1 LFLFRFIRRVISFVL
16 LLIIVIPLY
25 VAGNIWY
32 SARNAEPIK
41 SDLILVM
48 GAAQFDGRP
57 SDILRQRLEQALS
70 TYKLG
75 LAPVIYTVGAGA
87 PGDRTTEAA
96 ASRNW
101 LIQNGVAK
109 NKILAVSK
117 GRDTLSS
124 TESYVAEA
132 KKRGYASA
140 IIVTDPYHCYRAMSM
155 AEDLGF
161 LASCSPVKS
170 GAASVENS
178 GLKYLSRETGAYLAY
193 KTLGQLG
200 INLSDRLMSIR
211 EYP

>member
-1 LFLFRFIRRVISFVL
+1 MFLFRLIRRVISFIL

-25 VAGNIWY
+25 IAGNIWY

-57 SDILRQRLEQALS
+57 SDILKQRLEQTLS
-70 TYKLG
+70 AYKLG

-132 KKRGYASA
+132 KKRGYESVV
-140 IIVTDPYHCYRAMSM
+140 IVTDPYHCYRAISM
-155 AEDLGF
+155 AKDLGF

-200 INLSDRLMSIR
+200 INLSDRLMPIR

>member
-1 LFLFRFIRRVISFVL
+1 MFLFRFIRRVISFVL

-132 KKRGYASA
+132 KKRGYASV

-200 INLSDRLMSIR
+200 INLSDRLMPIR

>member
-1 LFLFRFIRRVISFVL
+1 MFLFRFIRRVISFVL

-132 KKRGYASA
+132 KKRGYASV

-155 AEDLGF
+155 AKDLGF

-193 KTLGQLG
+193 KTLGQSG

>member
-1 LFLFRFIRRVISFVL
+1 MFLFRLIRRVISFIL

-25 VAGNIWY
+25 IAGNIWY

-140 IIVTDPYHCYRAMSM
+140 IIVTDPYHCYRAISM

-178 GLKYLSRETGAYLAY
+178 VLKYLSRETGAYLAY

-200 INLSDRLMSIR
+200 INLSDRLMPIR

>member
-1 LFLFRFIRRVISFVL
+1 MFLFRFIRRVISFVL

-132 KKRGYASA
+132 KKRGYASV

>member
-1 LFLFRFIRRVISFVL
+1 MFLFRLIRRVISFIL

-25 VAGNIWY
+25 IAGNIWY

-57 SDILRQRLEQALS
+57 SDILKQRLEQALS

-109 NKILAVSK
+109 NKILAVAK

-124 TESYVAEA
+124 TESYVTEA
-132 KKRGYASA
+132 KKRGYASVV
-140 IIVTDPYHCYRAMSM
+140 IVTDPYHCYRAMSM
-155 AEDLGF
+155 AKDLGF

-200 INLSDRLMSIR
+200 INLSDRLMPIR

>member
-1 LFLFRFIRRVISFVL
+1 MFLFRLIRRVISFIL

>member
-1 LFLFRFIRRVISFVL
+1 MFLFRLIRRVISFIL

-25 VAGNIWY
+25 IAGNIWY

-96 ASRNW
+96 TSRNW

-132 KKRGYASA
+132 KKRGYASV

-155 AEDLGF
+155 AKDLGF

-200 INLSDRLMSIR
+200 INLSDRLMPIR